1 MTNKDR
7 NGILQYCYRQVK
19 LRLIECFPW
28 HDISVDLFKM
38 KKLLTLLLILT
49 AIFLNSCAVVGGI
62 FKAGVW
68 VGILIVV
75 FIIGMIIW
83 LVTRSGKS

>member
-1 MTNKDR
+1 MKQLLPFLMVMLAFFLDS
-7 NGILQYCYRQVK
+7 C
-19 LRLIECFPW
+19 
-28 HDISVDLFKM
+28 SV
-38 KKLLTLLLILT
+38 I
-49 AIFLNSCAVVGGI
+49 GGI

-75 FIIGMIIW
+75 FIIGIIIW

>member
-1 MTNKDR
+1 LKFR
-7 NGILQYCYRQVK
+7 YRQVK
-19 LRLIECFPW
+19 FRLTECFAW
-28 HDISVDLFKM
+28 HDISIDLLKM
-38 KKLLTLLLILT
+38 KKLLTLLLILS

-75 FIIGMIIW
+75 FFIGIIIW